1 MDDQCLAA
9 EESAVTSQ
17 QFCNGNEPE
26 MQKRT
31 IKFSAKALL
40 ERLDS
45 LKKRRKSKL
54 NKAHKM
60 IETIKGLMQ
69 SNKEHDSEVRKL

>member
-1 MDDQCLAA
+1 MDELCLAV
-9 EESAVTSQ
+9 EESSVTKQ
-17 QFCNGNEPE
+17 QQINENEPE

-31 IKFSAKALL
+31 IKLSAKALV

-45 LKKRRKSKL
+45 LQKLRKSKL

-69 SNKEHDSEVRKL
+69 SNKENDSEV